1 MPLDLEINNR
11 IHPEPH
17 DPYEL
22 ECIEKLQ
29 PGEYEIYSEKLN
41 QLVLEA
47 KEVLTRIGI
56 SSMLHSGDIIVGLYT
71 AKGDLVAAYCGVYL
85 HAVTTQI
92 AIKYMLKHFQNDP
105 TVGIREG
112 DIFYANEAL
121 YGGVHN
127 PDQAAIMPIFY
138 EGELIAW
145 AASAVHQPET
155 GAIEPGGMPVKARSR
170 SDEGMKLPPIKI
182 GENYQ
187 IRNDMLDMMANM
199 VSRAPRMQIVDT
211 KARVAACDRLR
222 VRIQELVAKKG
233 VDLVIGVMHKML
245 IVAEEGTRKRI
256 ASWEDGTYRSVVFL
270 DSVGIQESLVRTVL
284 TLKKKGDTLT
294 FDFAGTSP
302 ENDGS
307 FNSFLH
313 IVRAHIAIYLFG
325 VPFAD
330 LPTASG
336 IFSPINITVP
346 QGTFLNANIDA
357 SVANSPITN
366 SVTLSAVSNTMSK
379 LLFASGQHELATGGF
394 SSSGCGF
401 VVAGLNQW
409 GVPFADLIA
418 NVLNSE
424 GGGAR
429 SNRDGNS
436 SFGFPWG
443 WWGKAPDTEDLENEQ
458 PHVHLFF
465 KHAKDSMG
473 YGKYRG
479 GAGTT
484 VAWAVHSVPYLIYQ
498 SITKNFKLPIAQ
510 GLFGGYPPTVHPGIK
525 ISNANYFEKMAGGDA
540 DLPTNAAQ
548 LAKERTIQGN
558 YCIEG
563 NIRFAEPV
571 GKGDIYVGNSV
582 GGAGYGDV
590 LDRDAALVME
600 DVRNEMLSDW
610 TARHIFK
617 VVYDPETWTVD
628 EEQTELARKQE
639 REARK
644 RRGKHYAE
652 FEAEWLKKQPAE
664 SSLAYYGKW
673 PTAEPMRPIIRM

>member
-1 MPLDLEINNR
+1 MPLDFEINNR
-11 IHPEPH
+11 INPEPH
-17 DPYEL
+17 SPFEI
-22 ECIEKLQ
+22 ECMKSLK

-56 SSMLHSGDIIVGLYT
+56 SSMLHSGDIIMGLYT

-92 AIKYMLKHFQNDP
+92 AIKYILKHHKNDP
-105 TVGIREG
+105 TIGIREG
-112 DIFYANEAL
+112 DIFYTNEAL

-127 PDQAAIMPIFY
+127 PDQAAIMPIFC

-155 GAIEPGGMPVKARSR
+155 GAVEPGGMPLTAKSR
-170 SDEGMKLPPIKI
+170 SDEGMKLPPMKI

-187 IRNDMLDMMANM
+187 IRNDILDMMANM

-222 VRIQELVAKKG
+222 VRIQELVKKKG
-233 VDLVIGVMHKML
+233 ADLVTGVMHRML
-245 IVAEEGTRKRI
+245 DVAEEGTRKRI
-256 ASWEDGTYRSVVFL
+256 SSWEDGTYRSVVFF
-270 DSVGIQESLVRTVL
+270 DTIGIKESLVRAVL
-284 TLKKKGDTLT
+284 TLTKKRDTLT
-294 FDFAGTSP
+294 FDFAGSSP

-307 FNSFLH
+307 FNCFLH

-336 IFSPINITVP
+336 IFAPITVKVP
-346 QGTFLNANIDA
+346 QGTFLNANLDA

-366 SVTLSAVSNTMSK
+366 SVTLSSVSNTFSK
-379 LLFASGQHELATGGF
+379 MLYASGEYELATAGF
-394 SSSGCGF
+394 GSTGCGF
-401 VVAGLNQW
+401 VAAGVNQW

-418 NVLNSE
+418 NVLNAE

-429 SNRDGNS
+429 TDRDGNH

-465 KHAKDSMG
+465 KHLRNSMG

-479 GAGTT
+479 GAGTS
-484 VAWAVHSVPYLIYQ
+484 VAWAVRGVPYMVYQ
-498 SITKNFKLPIAQ
+498 SIAKNHKIPTALGI
-510 GLFGGYPPTVHPGIK
+510 FGGYPPTVHPGIK
-525 ISNANYFEKMAGGDA
+525 VTGSNYFEKMSRGDS
-540 DLPTNAAQ
+540 DLPSDGVELST
-548 LAKERTIQGN
+548 KKSIDGN
-558 YCIEG
+558 YVVEG
-563 NIRFAEPV
+563 NIRFASPV
-571 GKGDIYVGNSV
+571 MEGDIFVGNSS
-582 GGAGYGDV
+582 GGAGFGDV
-590 LDRDAALVME
+590 LDRDPLFVIE
-600 DVRNEMLSDW
+600 DLKTDLISDW
-610 TARHIFK
+610 VAQNIFK
-617 VVYDPETWTVD
+617 VVYDSETFTID
-628 EEQTELARKQE
+628 IEATAKARKE
-639 REARK
+639 EKEARLK
-644 RRGKHYAE
+644 RGRRFEE
-652 FEAEWLKKQPAE
+652 FQREWEQKRPDDSILT
-664 SSLAYYGKW
+664 YYGQW
-673 PTAEPMRPIIRM
+673 PTAEPNRQIMRL

>member
-1 MPLDLEINNR
+1 MPLDFEINNR
-11 IHPEPH
+11 INPEPH
-17 DPYEL
+17 SLYEL
-22 ECIEKLQ
+22 DCMENLK

-71 AKGDLVAAYCGVYL
+71 SKGDLVAAYCGVYL

-92 AIKYMLKHFQNDP
+92 AIKYILKHFQNDP

-127 PDQAAIMPIFY
+127 PDQAAMMPIFCD
-138 EGELIAW
+138 GELVAW

-155 GAIEPGGMPVKARSR
+155 GAVEPGGMPLTAKSR
-170 SDEGMKLPPIKI
+170 SDEGMKLPPMKI

-187 IRNDMLDMMANM
+187 IRSDILDMMANM

-222 VRIQELVAKKG
+222 VRIQELVNKKG
-233 VDLVIGVMHKML
+233 VNLVTGVMHKML
-245 IVAEEGTRKRI
+245 DVAEEGTRKRI
-256 ASWEDGTYRSVVFL
+256 SSWEDGTYRSVVFF
-270 DSVGIQESLVRTVL
+270 DTIGIKESLIRAVL
-284 TLKKKGDTLT
+284 TLTKKGDTLT
-294 FDFAGTSP
+294 FDFEGSSP

-307 FNSFLH
+307 FNCFLH

-336 IFSPINITVP
+336 IFAPITVKVP
-346 QGTFLNANIDA
+346 EGTFLNASMDA

-366 SVTLSAVSNTMSK
+366 SVTLSSVSNTFSK
-379 LLFASGQHELATGGF
+379 LLFASGEYELATAGF
-394 SSSGCGF
+394 GATGSG
-401 VVAGLNQW
+401 VVAAGLNQW

-418 NVLNSE
+418 NVLNCE

-429 SNRDGNS
+429 TNRDGNH

-458 PHVHLFF
+458 PHMHLFF
-465 KHAKDSMG
+465 KHLRNSMG

-479 GAGTT
+479 GAGTS
-484 VAWAVHSVPYLIYQ
+484 VAWAVKDVPYMVYQ
-498 SITKNFKLPIAQ
+498 SITKNHKIPTSI
-510 GLFGGYPPTVHPGIK
+510 GIFGGYPPSVHPGIK
-525 ISNANYFEKMAGGDA
+525 ITNSNYFEKMNNGDI
-540 DLPTNAAQ
+540 DLPTDGVE
-548 LAKERTIQGN
+548 LASKKSIEGN
-558 YCIEG
+558 YGVES
-563 NIRFAEPV
+563 NIRFAQPLMQ
-571 GKGDIYVGNSV
+571 GDVFVGNSS
-582 GGAGYGDV
+582 GGSGFGDV
-590 LDRDAALVME
+590 LDRDPAFVIQDLKE
-600 DVRNEMLSDW
+600 DLISHWVAQN
-610 TARHIFK
+610 IFK
-617 VVYDPETWTVD
+617 VVYDPETLSLNLEATID
-628 EEQTELARKQE
+628 ARNQE
-639 REARK
+639 RESRIQ
-644 RRGKHYAE
+644 RGKSYE
-652 FEAEWLKKQPAE
+652 DFVIEWEQKEPDPSILE
-664 SSLAYYGKW
+664 YYGEW
-673 PTAEPMRPIIRM
+673 PTAKANRQIMRL